1 MGDYRETDS
10 SEEEESRAIP
20 LPPLHGRKK
29 SLRFG
34 EPPSTT
40 RRLSRFPSLQRRESI
55 ISSYRSGLYDPK
67 VVTFVK
73 NGDKYFEGIK
83 INVSQRNFRSLDV
96 LLSELSRCIEL
107 PAGVRNIYTPE
118 GGHRVTNLS
127 QFEHK
132 KTYVCASTEPFKRM
146 DYRNLKNP
154 NWQSNTKLKHR
165 PPSNSVFSKNF
176 NASLNASMRSF
187 NASTKRERTL
197 FTVCRK
203 ESTKLAAR
211 PRQMWISPIITEVDE
226 EIPEKEKSDS
236 LPMPQILSPKVVKE
250 PKLLSAA
257 AKPVAITIIC
267 NGPPPRQC
275 VTMLLSKS
283 TVTSWEHA
291 RRLISENLKTINGC
305 LRLFRL
311 DGEEVQSL
319 SQLWKAGSTLIAV
332 GNEKFDIGEF
342 LHGKLKGLTSL
353 TVCMLSWS
361 VKAFYKNYTCC
372 CYEVK

>member
-1 MGDYRETDS
+1 MGDYRESDS

-20 LPPLHGRKK
+20 LPPLQGGRK
-29 SLRFG
+29 SLRLS
-34 EPPSTT
+34 EPPATT

-73 NGDKYFEGIK
+73 NGDKYFEGVK

-107 PAGVRNIYTPE
+107 PAGVRNIYTPQ

-132 KTYVCASTEPFKRM
+132 KTYVCASTEPFRRM
-146 DYRNLKNP
+146 DYGNLKNP
-154 NWQSNTKLKHR
+154 NWQPTTKLKHL
-165 PPSNSVFSKNF
+165 PLSNSVFS
-176 NASLNASMRSF
+176 SLD
-187 NASTKRERTL
+187 ASTKGQKTL
-197 FTVCRK
+197 FTVSARK
-203 ESTKLAAR
+203 ESMKPAAR
-211 PRQMWISPIITEVDE
+211 QKQMRMSPILAEVDE
-226 EIPEKEKSDS
+226 EVPESGS
-236 LPMPQILSPKVVKE
+236 LSTSQTLSPKVVKE

-275 VTMLLSKS
+275 VTVLLSKS
-283 TVTSWEHA
+283 TVTSWEHV
-291 RRLISENLKTINGC
+291 RRLISENLQTINGC

-332 GNEKFDIGEF
+332 GNEKFDFEQF
-342 LHGKLKGLTSL
+342 LQGKLKGPTFL
-353 TVCMLSWS
+353 TVYMLSWS
-361 VKAFYKNYTCC
+361 V
-372 CYEVK
+372 

>member
-1 MGDYRETDS
+1 MGDYRESDS

-20 LPPLHGRKK
+20 LPPLQGRKK
-29 SLRFG
+29 PLRFG

-73 NGDKYFEGIK
+73 NGDKYFEGVK

-154 NWQSNTKLKHR
+154 NWQSNTKVKHL
-165 PPSNSVFSKNF
+165 PPSNSVLSKNF
-176 NASLNASMRSF
+176 NMNASLNASTRSF
-187 NASTKRERTL
+187 NASTKGERTL
-197 FTVCRK
+197 FTVPGK

-211 PRQMWISPIITEVDE
+211 PRWMCMNPIMTEVDE
-226 EIPEKEKSDS
+226 ELPEKEKSDT

-250 PKLLSAA
+250 PKFLSAA

-342 LHGKLKGLTSL
+342 LQGKFKRTYLPYC
-353 TVCMLSWS
+353 VH
-361 VKAFYKNYTCC
+361 AFM
-372 CYEVK
+372 VG

>member
-1 MGDYRETDS
+1 MGDYRESDS

-20 LPPLHGRKK
+20 LPPLQGGRK

-34 EPPSTT
+34 EPPATT

-73 NGDKYFEGIK
+73 NGDKYFEGVK

-96 LLSELSRCIEL
+96 LLAELSRCIEL
-107 PAGVRNIYTPE
+107 PAGVRNVYTPE

-146 DYRNLKNP
+146 DYGNLKNP
-154 NWQSNTKLKHR
+154 NWQSTTKLKHL
-165 PPSNSVFSKNF
+165 PPSNSVLGKNF
-176 NASLNASMRSF
+176 NMNASLNASMRSF
-187 NASTKRERTL
+187 NVSTKGERTL
-197 FTVCRK
+197 FTVSRK
-203 ESTKLAAR
+203 ESTKPAAR
-211 PRQMWISPIITEVDE
+211 PRQMCMSPIMTEVDE
-226 EIPEKEKSDS
+226 ELPEKEKSDS

-305 LRLFRL
+305 LKLFRL

-342 LHGKLKGLTSL
+342 LQGKLKGPTSL
-353 TVCMLSWS
+353 TVYC
-361 VKAFYKNYTCC
+361 T
-372 CYEVK
+372 

>member
-1 MGDYRETDS
+1 MGDYRESDS

-20 LPPLHGRKK
+20 LPPLQGGKK

-73 NGDKYFEGIK
+73 NGDKYFEGVK

-154 NWQSNTKLKHR
+154 NWQSNTKVKHL
-165 PPSNSVFSKNF
+165 PPSNSVLSKNF
-176 NASLNASMRSF
+176 NMNASLNASTRSF
-187 NASTKRERTL
+187 NASTKGERL
-197 FTVCRK
+197 R
-203 ESTKLAAR
+203 
-211 PRQMWISPIITEVDE
+211 MSPIMTEVDE
-226 EIPEKEKSDS
+226 ELPEKEKSDT

-250 PKLLSAA
+250 PKFLSAA

-342 LHGKLKGLTSL
+342 LQGKFKRTYLPYC
-353 TVCMLSWS
+353 VH
-361 VKAFYKNYTCC
+361 AFM
-372 CYEVK
+372 VG

>member
-40 RRLSRFPSLQRRESI
+40 RRLSRFPSLQRRQSI

-165 PPSNSVFSKNF
+165 PPSNSVF
-176 NASLNASMRSF
+176 
-187 NASTKRERTL
+187 
-197 FTVCRK
+197 RK
-203 ESTKLAAR
+203 ESTKPAAR

-226 EIPEKEKSDS
+226 EIPEKQKSDS

-342 LHGKLKGLTSL
+342 LQGKLKGLTSL
-353 TVCMLSWS
+353 TVCMLSWLKLFTKTRH
-361 VKAFYKNYTCC
+361 VA
-372 CYEVK
+372 VMR

>member
-1 MGDYRETDS
+1 MGDYRESDS

-20 LPPLHGRKK
+20 LPPLQGRRK
-29 SLRFG
+29 SVRLR
-34 EPPSTT
+34 EPPATT

-73 NGDKYFEGIK
+73 NGDKHFEGVK

-107 PAGVRNIYTPE
+107 PAGVRNIYTPQ

-146 DYRNLKNP
+146 DYGNLKNP
-154 NWQSNTKLKHR
+154 NWQPTTKLKHL
-165 PPSNSVFSKNF
+165 PLSNSVFGKNF
-176 NASLNASMRSF
+176 NMNASLNASIRSLD
-187 NASTKRERTL
+187 ASTKGQKTL
-197 FTVCRK
+197 FTV
-203 ESTKLAAR
+203 SNPAAR
-211 PRQMWISPIITEVDE
+211 QKQMRMSPILTEVDE
-226 EIPEKEKSDS
+226 EVPESGS
-236 LPMPQILSPKVVKE
+236 LSTSQTLSPKVVKE

-275 VTMLLSKS
+275 VTVLLSKS
-283 TVTSWEHA
+283 TVTSWEHV

-332 GNEKFDIGEF
+332 GNEKFDFEEF
-342 LHGKLKGLTSL
+342 LQGKLKKVPALLLCTCFHGQSKLFTKL
-353 TVCMLSWS
+353 RRF
-361 VKAFYKNYTCC
+361 AF
-372 CYEVK
+372 EIE